1 MRSLT
6 KLLRH
11 VDELTWHYIGIA
23 VASILIAVTSL
34 LGPFII
40 KGATDEVVATVQGQG
55 RGVTTIIWFAV
66 ALLVAELLQTLLR
79 NIAGFWGDMMG
90 ARMRAILSSRYYAK
104 LLRLPQRYFDN
115 TLSGSIIARLNRSI
129 TEVTNFLNGFA
140 NNFLPMLVTLFA
152 VLGISAYYSPWLA
165 IALVVIF
172 PVYTWLTWLT
182 SPRWQRLE
190 KAKNEHV
197 DSAGGAFAEVVG
209 QIKVVKSFV
218 TERRELARFTDDYDA
233 TIGLTRSQ
241 SSWWHVMDVV
251 RNGALA
257 LIFFAV
263 HALILVQTVRGQYSV
278 GTMVMLIQLVT
289 MAKMPVSGMSYLV
302 DISQRA
308 VAGSKSYFE
317 VMEEPEESDELGTA
331 ERTERRL
338 ADPSP
343 GEPALVFDHASFAY
357 SDSKTDVLSGVSFTV
372 AEGEKVALVS
382 ESGGGKTTI
391 VNLLLGLYALS
402 GGRILVHG
410 QDQSKADLSAVRATI
425 GVVFQEPALFS
436 GTIRENIAYGRP
448 DATDEQIVEA
458 ATRANAHP
466 FIERFDDGYDSLIGE
481 RGLKLSGGQ
490 KQRIAVARA
499 MLKDAPILILDEA
512 TSALDT
518 RSERLVQAGLD
529 DLMSDRTSII
539 IAHRLSTIAT
549 VDRII
554 TLRDGHVDEVG
565 TPAELAV
572 SGGIYNELLDLQATG
587 GKKSR
592 KALEG
597 YDIAG

>member
-1 MRSLT
+1 MRSIV

-11 VDELTWHYIGIA
+11 VHELSWLYVGIA
-23 VASILIAVTSL
+23 IASVLIALTSL

-40 KGATDEVVATVQGQG
+40 RAATDEVVASVQGMG
-55 RGVTTIIWFAV
+55 RGVWLIVWFAV
-66 ALLVAELLQTLLR
+66 ALLVAELVQTLLR
-79 NIAGFWGDMMG
+79 NVAGYWGDVMG
-90 ARMRAILSSRYYAK
+90 ARMRTILSGRYYAK

-129 TEVTNFLNGFA
+129 TEVTNFLTAFA

-152 VLGISAYYSPWLA
+152 VLFITGFYSPWLV
-165 IALVVIF
+165 IALVIIF
-172 PVYTWLTWLT
+172 PVYTWLTMLT
-182 SPRWQRLE
+182 SPRWQRIE

-197 DSAGGAFAEVVG
+197 DAAGGAFAEVVG

-218 TERRELARFTDDYDA
+218 TERRELRRFTDDYDA
-233 TIGLTRSQ
+233 TIDLTRSQ
-241 SSWWHVMDVV
+241 SRWWHLMDVV
-251 RNGALA
+251 RNSALA

-263 HALILVQTVRGQYSV
+263 HALILVQTMQGRYSV

-289 MAKMPVSGMSYLV
+289 MAKQPVSGMSYLV

-317 VMEEPEESDELGTA
+317 VMEEPEESEELGIA
-331 ERTERRL
+331 ARTEQRL
-338 ADPSP
+338 PAPQP
-343 GEPALVFDHASFAY
+343 GAPAIVFDQASFAY
-357 SDSKTDVLSGVSFTV
+357 SDSKTDVLSGVSFEV
-372 AEGEKVALVS
+372 GEGEKVALVS

-391 VNLLLGLYALS
+391 VNLLLGLYPVN

-410 QDQSKADLSAVRATI
+410 QDQARADLSEVRSTI

-448 DATDEQIVEA
+448 DATLDEVIAVA
-458 ATRANAHP
+458 KRANAHA
-466 FIERFDDGYDSLIGE
+466 FIDRFDAGYDSLIGE

-490 KQRIAVARA
+490 RQRIAVARA

-518 RSERLVQAGLD
+518 RSERLVQAGLE
-529 DLMSDRTSII
+529 DLMADRTSII
-539 IAHRLSTIAT
+539 IAHRLSTIAQ
-549 VDRII
+549 VDRIV
-554 TLRDGHVDEVG
+554 TLRDGRVDEIG
-565 TPAELAV
+565 TPDELAV
-572 SGGIYNELLDLQATG
+572 SGGIYNQLLELQAAG
-587 GKKSR
+587 GKRSK

-597 YDIAG
+597 FDIAG

>member
-1 MRSLT
+1 MRSIA

-11 VDELTWHYIGIA
+11 VRELTWLYVGIA
-23 VASILIAVTSL
+23 AASVLIAGTSL

-40 KGATDEVVATVQGQG
+40 KGATDEVVANVQGHG
-55 RGVTTIIWFAV
+55 RGVWMILWFAV
-66 ALLVAELLQTLLR
+66 ALLVAELLQTVLR
-79 NIAGFWGDMMG
+79 NVAGYWGDVMG
-90 ARMRAILSSRYYAK
+90 ARMRAILSGRYYSK

-129 TEVTNFLNGFA
+129 TEVTNFLTAFA

-152 VLGISAYYSPWLA
+152 VLVITGFYSPWLV

-172 PVYTWLTWLT
+172 PVYTWLTMLT
-182 SPRWQRLE
+182 SPRWQRIE
-190 KAKNEHV
+190 RTKNDHV
-197 DSAGGAFAEVVG
+197 DQAGGAFAEVVG

-218 TERRELARFTDDYDA
+218 TERRELRRFTDDYDA
-233 TIGLTRSQ
+233 TIGLTHTQ
-241 SSWWHVMDVV
+241 SSWWHRMDVA

-257 LIFFAV
+257 VIFFAV
-263 HALILVQTVRGQYSV
+263 HALILVQTMQGRYSV

-317 VMEEPEESDELGTA
+317 VMDEPEESEELGSA
-331 ERTERRL
+331 ERTELRL
-338 ADPSP
+338 PDPHP
-343 GEPALVFDHASFAY
+343 GEPAIVFDHASFAY
-357 SDSKTDVLSGVSFTV
+357 SDSKTDVLSGVSFEV
-372 AEGEKVALVS
+372 GQGEKVALVS

-391 VNLLLGLYALS
+391 VNLLLGLYPVN

-410 QDQSKADLSAVRATI
+410 EDQSRADLSAVRATI

-436 GTIRENIAYGRP
+436 GTIRDNIAYGRP
-448 DATDEQIVEA
+448 DATLDEVIAVA
-458 ATRANAHP
+458 RRANAHP
-466 FIERFDDGYDSLIGE
+466 FIERFDAGYDSLIGE

-490 KQRIAVARA
+490 RQRIAVARA

-518 RSERLVQAGLD
+518 RSERLVQAGLE
-529 DLMSDRTSII
+529 DLMADRTSII
-539 IAHRLSTIAT
+539 IAHRLSTIAS
-549 VDRII
+549 VDRIV
-554 TLRDGHVDEVG
+554 TLRDGRVDEIG

-597 YDIAG
+597 FDIAV